1 MGYTISTIIIV
12 MGLSRG
18 MIFTVVSLVLQNL
31 LFIPAII
38 AIAVSAFKL
47 YKSIV
52 KDRNKE
58 NIKIEIIRHTI
69 FSLIMLLVLC
79 IASVIEILI
88 STNLL
93 KKIVKYF

>member
-12 MGLSRG
+12 MGLSKG

-79 IASVIEILI
+79 LASVIEILI

>member
-1 MGYTISTIIIV
+1 
-12 MGLSRG
+12 MGLSKG
-18 MIFTVVSLVLQNL
+18 IFFIIVSLVLQNI

-47 YKSIV
+47 YKSII

-58 NIKIEIIRHTI
+58 NIKIEILRHTV
-69 FSLIMLLVLC
+69 FSIIMLLVLC
-79 IASVIEILI
+79 LASLAEILI

-93 KKIVKYF
+93 KKIIQYF

>member
-1 MGYTISTIIIV
+1 
-12 MGLSRG
+12 MGLSKG

-31 LFIPAII
+31 LLIPSMIEI
-38 AIAVSAFKL
+38 AISAFKL
-47 YKSIV
+47 YKSIL

>member
-1 MGYTISTIIIV
+1 MDLESIRKNKG
-12 MGLSRG
+12 G
-18 MIFTVVSLVLQNL
+18 MILQ
-31 LFIPAII
+31 FSIPAII

-69 FSLIMLLVLC
+69 FSLIMLLVLLLMVA
-79 IASVIEILI
+79 IAEIGMDMAERE
-88 STNLL
+88 S
-93 KKIVKYF
+93 